1 MFFIPKSNY
10 KKPSVILCFSIPS
23 VTFRLLHNNLD
34 RHHIMGEYEVILLT
48 WTDTISWVISCKG
61 DYLLGQT
68 QFHDVSMILCESTN
82 DLDKHTTP
90 FRH

>member
-48 WTDTISWVISCKG
+48 WTDTISWV
-61 DYLLGQT
+61 T
-68 QFHDVSMILCESTN
+68 LCDEII
-82 DLDKHTTP
+82 DLD
-90 FRH
+90 RHHIMGDLM